1 MCICIHVASGTGGM
15 SRRHM
20 PRGYIYTSIA
30 IEQTTRECSHPPS
43 IKPNLS
49 QILPSSCLLRSAEK
63 HRLLCPRS
71 VSLSAHFEP
80 PRVDVRCQ
88 GAPVDVHGLK
98 SVRTVRISTTTTR
111 RASMT
116 GQSANVATRSAEKM
130 PRTSPSEA
138 NRPNP
143 APAAHRGRA
152 NSCGKSGESGQTAT
166 R

>member
-1 MCICIHVASGTGGM
+1 MARWGSMRIGSHVASGTGGM
-15 SRRHM
+15 SRSHM
-20 PRGYIYTSIA
+20 PRGNLYTSIA

-43 IKPNLS
+43 TKPNLS

-63 HRLLCPRS
+63 HRLLRPRS

-80 PRVDVRCQ
+80 LRVDVRCQ
-88 GAPVDVHGLK
+88 GAPIDVHGLK

-111 RASMT
+111 RASRT
-116 GQSANVATRSAEKM
+116 GQSANVATRSAEAM

-143 APAAHRGRA
+143 APALQPQRA
-152 NSCGKSGESGQTAT
+152 NVRAN
-166 R
+166 